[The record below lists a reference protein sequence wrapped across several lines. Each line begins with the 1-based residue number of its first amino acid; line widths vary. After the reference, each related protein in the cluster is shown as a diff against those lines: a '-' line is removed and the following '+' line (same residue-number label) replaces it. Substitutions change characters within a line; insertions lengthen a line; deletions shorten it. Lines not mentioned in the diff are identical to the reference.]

1 MIALVC
7 CVVCWLDDCLLLVDL
22 LSFVGLLIF
31 VVVLDVFGV
40 FSVDLVDLCFG
51 FLLFC

>member
-22 LSFVGLLIF
+22 LSFVGF
-31 VVVLDVFGV
+31 VDFCG
-40 FSVDLVDLCFG
+40 CFG
-51 FLLFC
+51 CVWCF